1 MSGQLD
7 YEINKELGECYLFM
21 GDLDKAEEYYA
32 KAMTNNGVHP
42 DPYLG
47 LATIAVQRGEL
58 ERAMTLYRKASTIEA
73 DDRSLSGM
81 ALIEMERGE
90 AAEAFTH
97 FKGALAKNPENLVA
111 LFGLVR
117 LAHADD
123 RMEEILPYLKDYLA
137 VDPLKH
143 EVRFTLAGCLV
154 NLGRHAEAGAE
165 LDQILAQDPSYA
177 AARELAEELKRV
189 AA

>member
-1 MSGQLD
+1 M
-7 YEINKELGECYLFM
+7 LFRS
-21 GDLDKAEEYYA
+21 LDKAEEYYG
-32 KAMTNNGVHP
+32 KAMTSNGVHP

-47 LATIAVQRGEL
+47 LATIAVQRGKL
-58 ERAMTLYRKASTIEA
+58 DDALSLYRKASAIEA

-81 ALIEMERGE
+81 ALIEMERGQS
-90 AAEAFTH
+90 AEAFTH
-97 FKGALAKNPENLVA
+97 FKGALSKNPENLVA

-123 RMEEILPYLKDYLA
+123 RLEEILSYLQDYLTL
-137 VDPLKH
+137 DPSKH

-154 NLGRHAEAGAE
+154 NLGRLTEAGVE
-165 LDQILAQDPSYA
+165 LDHILLQDPANA
-177 AARELAEELKRV
+177 AARELADELKRV